1 MEAGFGP
8 EQQRQWIE
16 GLRLLRAGQGYA
28 AHEVWEELW
37 HELRRSEDG
46 EAQRLGRLL
55 RALIQLAAG
64 LHLREQQRWSGAKA
78 VFVRAAAGIGALRS
92 LDGTP
97 PRLLGLELAALQGS
111 LARAAHE
118 ADLDPREDL
127 GIGWCWP
134 GAAELPEGLERG
146 PSRG

>member
-37 HELRRSEDG
+37 HGLRRSEDG

-64 LHLREQQRWSGAKA
+64 LHLREQGRWSGARA
-78 VFVRAAAGIGALRS
+78 VFQRAAAGVEALRS
-92 LDGTP
+92 LGGTP
-97 PRLLGLELAALQGS
+97 PRLLGLELAALNAS
-111 LARAAHE
+111 LARAALE
-118 ADLDPREDL
+118 ADLDPRDDP
-127 GIGWCWP
+127 GIRWSWP
-134 GAAELPEGLERG
+134 GAPEEPGGFGRG
-146 PSRG
+146 PAQG